1 MIPER
6 SNRIARLLLFTDRIG
21 LGNDS
26 GDSAQLLP
34 SGKQLSQNKKG
45 HPCGSRFF
53 ERPAPVKSPPFTP
66 LEKYPKIKFD
76 K

>member
-34 SGKQLSQNKKG
+34 SGKQLSQN
-45 HPCGSRFF
+45 
-53 ERPAPVKSPPFTP
+53 
-66 LEKYPKIKFD
+66 
-76 K
+76 

>member
-6 SNRIARLLLFTDRIG
+6 SNRIARLLLFTDRIR

-34 SGKQLSQNKKG
+34 SGKQLSQNFKKDT
-45 HPCGSRFF
+45 HAEAAFLKD
-53 ERPAPVKSPPFTP
+53 RP
-66 LEKYPKIKFD
+66 L
-76 K
+76 

>member
-6 SNRIARLLLFTDRIG
+6 SNRIARLLLFTDRIR

-34 SGKQLSQNKKG
+34 SGKQLSQIKKDT
-45 HPCGSRFF
+45 HAEAAFLKD
-53 ERPAPVKSPPFTP
+53 RP
-66 LEKYPKIKFD
+66 L
-76 K
+76 

>member
-34 SGKQLSQNKKG
+34 SGKQLSQIKKDT
-45 HPCGSRFF
+45 HAEAAFLKD
-53 ERPAPVKSPPFTP
+53 RP
-66 LEKYPKIKFD
+66 L
-76 K
+76 